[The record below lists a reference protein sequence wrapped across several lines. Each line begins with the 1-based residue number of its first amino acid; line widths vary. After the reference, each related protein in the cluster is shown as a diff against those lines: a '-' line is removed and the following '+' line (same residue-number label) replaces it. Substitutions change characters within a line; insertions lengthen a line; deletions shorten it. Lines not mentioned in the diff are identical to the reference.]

1 MDSQIGQE
9 PQDATRLVEARQA
22 AYLDRVVPGHRI
34 VRVRWAGGTTQVI
47 EAGQGQ
53 PLLLLHGGLGEAF
66 QWAPLMSALA
76 HGYRVLAV
84 DRPGHGLADPFDYRS
99 VDMLAIASR
108 FTREILDALDLQ
120 SAVVLGNS
128 MGGLWAAAFALE
140 HPERVTRL
148 LIVGSPA
155 GVQRTVPWVLRL
167 GSVPLLSGVMK
178 AGFTRATRDSVRAF
192 WAERLVVHSERL
204 GDDFLELCVAS
215 QLRNYPSWIS
225 LLQSALDLGGLKS
238 HLLLDKRW
246 GRLQPP
252 ITLIWGEQDR
262 WAPAHAGDLIARDR
276 SNIRMVRIRNAGHA
290 PWFDDTPAVARAVE
304 DALS

>member
-1 MDSQIGQE
+1 MDS
-9 PQDATRLVEARQA
+9 RLLETLQA
-22 AYLDRVVPGHRI
+22 AYLDRVVPEHRI
-34 VRVRWAGGTTQVI
+34 LRVRWSGGATQII

-66 QWAPLMSALA
+66 QWAPLMPALA
-76 HGYRVLAV
+76 ERYRVLAV
-84 DRPGHGLADPFDYRS
+84 DRPGHGLADAFDYRN

-108 FTREILDALDLQ
+108 FTREILDALNLR
-120 SAVVLGNS
+120 SAALLGNS
-128 MGGLWAAAFALE
+128 MGGLWSAAFALE

-155 GVQRTVPWVLRL
+155 GIQRQVPWVLRL

-192 WAERLVVHSERL
+192 WAERLVVHPERL
-204 GDDFLELCVAS
+204 GDDFLDLCVAS

-238 HLLLDKRW
+238 HLLLTKRW

-252 ITLIWGEQDR
+252 TTLIWGEQDR
-262 WAPAHAGDLIARDR
+262 WASAYAGDRIARDH
-276 SNIRMVRIRNAGHA
+276 SNIRMVRLRNAGHA

-304 DALS
+304 DALT